1 MKKIISMIMVLCM
14 LAAMFAI
21 NTSAAGI
28 TTDAPDW
35 IITEIGCDQT
45 GDGTAGWSD
54 SLDPLE
60 YFELYNNSGKALNLY
75 DYGMFYNG
83 VARTADN
90 FETVVYEY
98 TPFLPG
104 NFFDGW
110 TGAADEWTFTDNAFC
125 GIDNVPKNPDTCI
138 VQPGECV
145 VIWSAFRSTFFA
157 DWNNGKGMQ
166 REDFRNFYNIPE
178 NVQIIMWDG
187 NNATGGAGG
196 HVENFTPKNSAVCTY
211 GVCLKSEVLDA
222 DANRGTTTKAEDIF
236 EGSWTE
242 NPELISWAT
251 VDLTTQV
258 SEGCVANKAFNFVL
272 DNKEI
277 GAKEFYYDFDIRRE
291 MLVEKNVDPTPG
303 SLTTLQKMWLGV
315 ELDANETL
323 VVGDDT
329 FYAPYSEAGE
339 FAGLKINDKLYKPG
353 ETFTAS
359 AAGVYTIDYAYG
371 KQAEETTTA
380 APDTTE
386 APADTTTAAPETDT
400 TTAAPEAETT
410 TAAPE
415 TTTAA
420 PTTNAP
426 TTEAPKSEGGCGGF
440 VALGIVA
447 CLIPAAIV
455 VCKKRD

>member
-14 LAAMFAI
+14 MAAMFAI

-35 IITEIGCDQT
+35 LITEIGCNQN
-45 GDGTAGWSD
+45 GDGTGGWSD
-54 SLDPLE
+54 SLDPME

-83 VARTADN
+83 YKRSTDN
-90 FETVVYEY
+90 FETVVVEY

-110 TGAADEWTFTDNAFC
+110 TGADSEWTFADNAFC

-157 DWNNGKGMQ
+157 DWNGGKGMQ
-166 REDFRNFYNIPE
+166 REDFRNFYNIPDD
-178 NVQIIMWDG
+178 VQIIMWDG

-196 HVENFTPKNSAVCTY
+196 HVKNFTPKNSDVGTY
-211 GVCLKSEVLDA
+211 GVCLKSDILDA
-222 DANRGTTTKAEDIF
+222 AANQGTTAGEALV
-236 EGSWTE
+236 GSWTE
-242 NPELISWAT
+242 NVELINWIT

-258 SEGCVANKAFNFVL
+258 PEGAVANTAFNFVF
-272 DNKEI
+272 DTKEF
-277 GAKEFYYDFDIRRE
+277 GAKEFYYDFDIRRA
-291 MLVEKNVDPTPG
+291 MLVEKNVEPTLG
-303 SLTTLQKMWLGV
+303 RLTTLQKMWLGV
-315 ELDANETL
+315 ELEANET
-323 VVGDDT
+323 VIVGDST

-353 ETFTAS
+353 ETFTAT

-371 KQAEETTTA
+371 KQAEETTA
-380 APDTTE
+380 APETEAPVTE
-386 APADTTTAAPETDT
+386 APATEAPVTE
-400 TTAAPEAETT
+400 APVTEAPATE
-410 TAAPE
+410 APATE
-415 TTTAA
+415 APVTEA

-426 TTEAPKSEGGCGGF
+426 VTEAPKAEGGCGGF

-447 CLIPAAIV
+447 CLVPAAIV
-455 VCKKRD
+455 VCKKKD